1 MLSVIICTYNREK
14 YLYNVLKS
22 IAENDFPVD
31 LYEIVLINNNS
42 TDRTEEECRRFVGDF
57 PQVRFRYFLES
68 RQGLSY
74 ARNRGIAESQG
85 DVLVFVDD
93 DALVNKEY
101 LQTYAGFFLQHP
113 EIEAAGGPIIPRY
126 ETGEPAWM
134 SHYTRILITGY
145 KYLGDKMRVF
155 PKGDYPGG
163 GNAAYR
169 ASVFKTVGL
178 FNVELGRKGDSLIG
192 AEEKDIF
199 DKMTSRG
206 MHFYYLPTAILYHL
220 IPEKKLTTDYFDR
233 LTCSIGKSERLR
245 TLRIGKTKYLHRL
258 LKEVVKWAGTLVLF
272 ARHLLLGQPEKGKK
286 LIRFRYNVTR
296 GLLAPETKP
305 NQ

>member
-22 IAENDFPVD
+22 IAENDFPAD
-31 LYEIVLINNNS
+31 RYEIVLINNNS
-42 TDRTEEECRRFVGDF
+42 TDRTEEECRRFVEDF
-57 PQVRFRYFLES
+57 PEVRFRYFMEPQ
-68 RQGLSY
+68 QGLSY
-74 ARNRGIAESQG
+74 ARNRGVTESEG

-93 DALVNKEY
+93 DALVNKIY
-101 LQTYAGFFLQHP
+101 LQTYADFFDRHP

-134 SHYTRILITGY
+134 SHYTKALITGY
-145 KYLGDKMRVF
+145 KDLGNKIREF

-169 ASVFKTVGL
+169 ASVFKAVGL

-199 DKMTSRG
+199 DKMTSRK
-206 MHFYYLPTAILYHL
+206 MRFYYLPTAILYHL
-220 IPEKKLTTDYFDR
+220 IPEKKLTEDYFDR
-233 LTCSIGKSERLR
+233 LTYSIGKSERLR

-258 LKEVVKWAGTLVLF
+258 LKEGVKWAGTLVLF
-272 ARHLLLGQPEKGKK
+272 CKHLLQGQPEKGKK

-296 GLLAPETKP
+296 GLLTPDKKT
-305 NQ
+305 Q

>member
-22 IAENDFPVD
+22 IAENDFPTD
-31 LYEIVLINNNS
+31 RYEIVLINNNS
-42 TDRTEEECRRFVGDF
+42 TDRTEEECRRFTEAF
-57 PQVRFRYFLES
+57 PKVRFRYFMET

-74 ARNRGIAESQG
+74 ARNRGVTESEG

-93 DALVNKEY
+93 DALVNGEY
-101 LQTYAGFFLQHP
+101 LQTYAGFFEQHP

-126 ETGEPAWM
+126 ETAEPAWM
-134 SHYTRILITGY
+134 SHYTKALITGY
-145 KYLGDKMRVF
+145 KDLGDKVREF

-169 ASVFKTVGL
+169 ASVFQEVGL

-206 MHFYYLPTAILYHL
+206 MRFFYLPTAILYHL
-220 IPEKKLTTDYFDR
+220 IPEKKLTADYFDR

-245 TLRIGKTKYLHRL
+245 TLRISKSKYLNRL
-258 LKEVVKWAGTLVLF
+258 LKEAVKWAGTLVLF
-272 ARHLLLGQPEKGKK
+272 FKHLLQGQPEKGKK

-296 GLLAPETKP
+296 GLLASDPKT
-305 NQ
+305 Q

>member
-22 IAENDFPVD
+22 IAENDFPTD
-31 LYEIVLINNNS
+31 RYEIVLINNNS
-42 TDRTEEECRRFVGDF
+42 TDRTEEECRRFTEAF
-57 PQVRFRYFLES
+57 PKVRFRYFMET

-74 ARNRGIAESQG
+74 ARNRGVTESEG

-93 DALVNKEY
+93 DALVNGEY
-101 LQTYAGFFLQHP
+101 LQTYADFFEQHP

-126 ETGEPAWM
+126 ETAEPAWM
-134 SHYTRILITGY
+134 SHYTKALITGY
-145 KYLGDKMRVF
+145 KDLGDKVREF

-169 ASVFKTVGL
+169 ASVFQEVGL

-206 MHFYYLPTAILYHL
+206 MRFFYLPTAILYHL
-220 IPEKKLTTDYFDR
+220 IPEKKLTADYFDR

-245 TLRIGKTKYLHRL
+245 TLRISKSKYLNRL
-258 LKEVVKWAGTLVLF
+258 LKEAVKWAGTLVLF
-272 ARHLLLGQPEKGKK
+272 FKHLLQGQPEKGKK

-296 GLLAPETKP
+296 GLLASDPKT
-305 NQ
+305 Q